1 MSRAPKLRY
10 RLAGCLLLAACSGGT
25 EPGPEPALLVLPAV
39 DTIPADSFAQFRVVQ
54 VRAGGDTVEVPG
66 VVWTSRD
73 PDVAPVSAGGVV
85 TGLRSGRVTI
95 VALAGDLR
103 GSAEVRV
110 ERRFHA
116 KDVSTGA
123 AGICAVDLDGR
134 IWCQGGWG
142 SGVTYPSLDTTDI
155 RTFLAPVSG
164 SQRYAEVGSNS
175 FFACGLSTSGQVLCW
190 GFQPVG
196 ETLSAGV
203 PTPIASGLTFDTLS
217 VQGWMGCGLAEQTA
231 YCWGVPMN
239 DVKLIDT
246 GGSPLVALDVQAL
259 DACGWTAESTQ
270 LCWDHSGDAFAD
282 DRIIVQPSTPGVPPL
297 QGLVSGGD
305 FFCGL
310 DAGGLAWCWG
320 ANDQGQLGN
329 GTTLDSPD
337 AVQVV
342 GDRHFTRLSAPIDGN
357 GRASLWYR
365 RRE

>member
-1 MSRAPKLRY
+1 
-10 RLAGCLLLAACSGGT
+10 
-25 EPGPEPALLVLPAV
+25 
-39 DTIPADSFAQFRVVQ
+39 
-54 VRAGGDTVEVPG
+54 
-66 VVWTSRD
+66 
-73 PDVAPVSAGGVV
+73 
-85 TGLRSGRVTI
+85 
-95 VALAGDLR
+95 
-103 GSAEVRV
+103 
-110 ERRFHA
+110 
-116 KDVSTGA
+116 
-123 AGICAVDLDGR
+123 
-134 IWCQGGWG
+134 
-142 SGVTYPSLDTTDI
+142 
-155 RTFLAPVSG
+155 
-164 SQRYAEVGSNS
+164 
-175 FFACGLSTSGQVLCW
+175 
-190 GFQPVG
+190 
-196 ETLSAGV
+196 
-203 PTPIASGLTFDTLS
+203 
-217 VQGWMGCGLAEQTA
+217 MGCGLAEQTA

-246 GGSPLVALDVQAL
+246 GGSPLVALDAQAL

-357 GRASLWYR
+357 GRRVCGIADGSELFCWGAVFGSVPVAVLY
-365 RRE
+365 